1 MLDQVFPSVFQ
12 RPAALVLR
20 SVYFNVSGCIPY
32 VIGAALFESKLHLPK
47 KIWRAETMP
56 VYSVLRVIT
65 DNSGLHASG
74 PRGIY
79 SRVKA

>member
-1 MLDQVFPSVFQ
+1 MFISMSL
-12 RPAALVLR
+12 AAHQM
-20 SVYFNVSGCIPY
+20 SIE
-32 VIGAALFESKLHLPK
+32 AALFESKVRLPK

-65 DNSGLHASG
+65 DHSGLHASG

-79 SRVKA
+79 SRFKG